1 MMKKNM
7 NKKKLLLK
15 YKLCTKVKWLED
27 KLNKKNNK
35 YRYYKNKMK
44 QQLIFKQDGKAKRQ
58 ERK

>member
-1 MMKKNM
+1 M

-58 ERK
+58 ERKQ